1 MSEMTAG
8 DFALMS
14 GNNAWN
20 NSPFIWL
27 VFLMM
32 MRWMGPGYGYEGV
45 AAQGALTRAELT
57 DGLNN
62 QTLQRDLTDVRDAV
76 GNVGLMVQNQGSNIS
91 DKLCCGFNTTNQNIL
106 QTGNNLGMAL
116 SQNRYDLDKAISQV
130 GFVTERGFCDTNRN
144 IDALRYEAAQN
155 TCAITSAIREDGEK
169 TRALMTANQI
179 QDLRDSREAVQ
190 RELQS
195 AQLALAQGEQS
206 RFLLNSIGRYVPYAG
221 CGSTCGCGSW

>member
-8 DFALMS
+8 DYALLS

-32 MRWMGPGYGYEGV
+32 MRWMGNGYGYDGNV
-45 AAQGALTRAELT
+45 AMQGSLTRAELT

-62 QTLQRDLTDVRDAV
+62 QTLQRDVTDVRDAI
-76 GNVGLMVQNQGSNIS
+76 GNVGLMVQNQGANIS
-91 DKLCCGFNTTNQNIL
+91 DKLCCGFNGVNAGL
-106 QTGNNLGMAL
+106 A
-116 SQNRYDLDKAISQV
+116 QNRYDITAAINAAS
-130 GFVTERGFCDTNRN
+130 FVNQKSFDDTNRN
-144 IDALRYEAAQN
+144 LDAIRYENAKN
-155 TCAITSAIREDGEK
+155 TCAITTAIREDGEK
-169 TRALMTANQI
+169 TRALMTANTI

-195 AQLALAQGEQS
+195 AQLTLANGVQTQNI
-206 RFLLNSIGRYVPYAG
+206 LNSIGRYVPYAG
-221 CGSTCGCGSW
+221 CGSTCGCGSAW